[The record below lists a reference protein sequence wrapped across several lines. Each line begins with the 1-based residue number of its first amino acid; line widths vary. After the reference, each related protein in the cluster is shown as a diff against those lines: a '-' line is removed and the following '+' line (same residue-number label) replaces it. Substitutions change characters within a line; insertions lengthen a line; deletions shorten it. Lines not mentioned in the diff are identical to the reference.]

1 VASIWIAAENRSLAA
16 TLAHH
21 VAELGSVWLGEP
33 ERAAFK
39 DASAPDLLILCGVA
53 EPAATSASLERLLAF
68 VRQVAV
74 PRRAPAPVLYV
85 AEGAA
90 PGATAEVMRLF
101 DDRRADAL
109 EFPFDPEELAA
120 RARALVAS
128 TARPASLRERARQS
142 WVAGEVERLYATLD
156 LPSLRQ
162 AVDPRNAHRPVLLL
176 GEPGTRRG
184 LLARY
189 VHNLAEPPREALVT
203 IALDEVPPGEL
214 ERELAA
220 RAGLGAV
227 GKNTLLLH
235 PEAGSWFLL
244 GELLLTVDLV
254 PDAPF
259 ADLCGDCSRC
269 LAACPT
275 DALTAPY
282 RLDANRCLSYWTIE
296 HRGEV
301 AEPIRP
307 HLRDWVFG
315 CDVCQEVC
323 PWNAGAAPTA
333 APEFAVPSARRELSL
348 DQLLDL
354 GPEDFARR
362 LRGSPLRRAK
372 LEGLRRNAGLTLAAG
387 AAGPRR

>member
-1 VASIWIAAENRSLAA
+1 VDRSALTERVKLLAREEGFSP
-16 TLAHH
+16 
-21 VAELGSVWLGEP
+21 V
-33 ERAAFK
+33 
-39 DASAPDLLILCGVA
+39 GVA
-53 EPAATSASLERLLAF
+53 ALAPAATAGAYREWLARGDHAGMAWMERH
-68 VRQVAV
+68 
-74 PRRAPAPVLYV
+74 
-85 AEGAA
+85 AEL
-90 PGATAEVMRLF
+90 RC
-101 DDRRADAL
+101 
-109 EFPFDPEELAA
+109 DP
-120 RARALVAS
+120 
-128 TARPASLRERARQS
+128 
-142 WVAGEVERLYATLD
+142 
-156 LPSLRQ
+156 
-162 AVDPRNAHRPVLLL
+162 
-176 GEPGTRRG
+176 RG
-184 LLARY
+184 LLPGAMSALVVGLRYAPRPDAADEATSDLWSRVARY
-189 VHNLAEPPREALVT
+189 ARGVDYHDLMRERLRRVASSVEAL
-203 IALDEVPPGEL
+203 APGCASRVCVDTAPLL